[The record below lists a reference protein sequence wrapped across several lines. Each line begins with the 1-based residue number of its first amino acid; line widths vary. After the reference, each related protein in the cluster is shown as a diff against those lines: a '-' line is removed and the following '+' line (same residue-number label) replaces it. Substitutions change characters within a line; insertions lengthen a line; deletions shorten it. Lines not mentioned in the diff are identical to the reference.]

1 MARNNEN
8 PGSRGDATGAD
19 DCHSV
24 SLDFSIINL
33 DGFHSNCSFSFIRG
47 GAVRSIK
54 GRDAWPL
61 RDLIGAG
68 ARGCTP
74 TQSPAPRWSAYIHKS
89 HQEHGLPVE
98 TLHEAHGGAFKG
110 GHGHHVLRARTRHAE
125 GKS

>member
-1 MARNNEN
+1 MI
-8 PGSRGDATGAD
+8 
-19 DCHSV
+19 
-24 SLDFSIINL
+24 L
-33 DGFHSNCSFSFIRG
+33 
-47 GAVRSIK
+47 K
-54 GRDAWPL
+54 GRELWAL
-61 RDLIGAG
+61 RELIRVGANG
-68 ARGCTP
+68 VAP